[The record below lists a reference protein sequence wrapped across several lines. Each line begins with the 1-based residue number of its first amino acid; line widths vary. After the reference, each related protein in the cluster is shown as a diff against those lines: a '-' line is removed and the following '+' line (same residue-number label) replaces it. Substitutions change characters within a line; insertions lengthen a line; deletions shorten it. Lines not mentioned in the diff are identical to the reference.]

1 MNVTISFTVGSNTT
15 KKGGVGTLALN
26 VGRSASELPPPLLH
40 SSVGLATPTFHSPS
54 LLRNS
59 TPSVNVLNKQL
70 NLTYNHT
77 RAANQTA
84 LDATLLI
91 DLTNKLLGSYGFGS
105 GDCKLKYN
113 YVYGGLR
120 TFEPCY
126 EFTKNF
132 WDKTVSQR
140 ILDGGLKLLCKG

>member
-1 MNVTISFTVGSNTT
+1 MN
-15 KKGGVGTLALN
+15 
-26 VGRSASELPPPLLH
+26 R
-40 SSVGLATPTFHSPS
+40 
-54 LLRNS
+54 
-59 TPSVNVLNKQL
+59 VNVLNKQL